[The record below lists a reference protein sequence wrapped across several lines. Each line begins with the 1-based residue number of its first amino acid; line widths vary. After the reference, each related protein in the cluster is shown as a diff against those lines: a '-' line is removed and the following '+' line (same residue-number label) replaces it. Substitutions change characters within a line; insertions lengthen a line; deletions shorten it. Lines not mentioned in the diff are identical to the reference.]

1 MFFKVL
7 DSLGLKPGFQSTQ
20 RMQAAHTTVLQCT
33 QKLAIL
39 TAPIDIYI
47 VCLKKHNTFL
57 FLFFWSCEA
66 FVSSFCVFCQFF
78 LCAFSLCSLHH
89 CYARSFL
96 CACLHRVCCLLY
108 FQALIAR
115 LETGACYTF
124 KHWLQDWKLVLN
136 KNLNIKWA
144 KKWNWCVRH

>member
-66 FVSSFCVFCQFF
+66 FVSSFCVLSAYVACTIVTQGRFCV
-78 LCAFSLCSLHH
+78 H
-89 CYARSFL
+89 
-96 CACLHRVCCLLY
+96 ACIEFV
-108 FQALIAR
+108 
-115 LETGACYTF
+115 ACYTF
-124 KHWLQDWKLVLN
+124 KH
-136 KNLNIKWA
+136 
-144 KKWNWCVRH
+144 